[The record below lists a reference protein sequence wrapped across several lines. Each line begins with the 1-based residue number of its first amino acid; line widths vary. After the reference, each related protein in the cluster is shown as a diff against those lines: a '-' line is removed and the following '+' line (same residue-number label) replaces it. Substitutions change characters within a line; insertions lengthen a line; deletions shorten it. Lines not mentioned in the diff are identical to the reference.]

1 MTKGLLAE
9 AKDDRDVLPILEAE
23 LDFLEKGGYGRSV
36 RTPWL
41 STSVFQDS
49 PSCFCFPFH
58 DHNDTCALMQFV
70 PVERRGEGVPCHYI
84 PLNRAGDTV
93 ELLENAGASEQVD
106 DAVKNWLRWKIAELR
121 AERTETGFRLTDQ
134 TPATPVEQR

>member
-9 AKDDRDVLPILEAE
+9 ATDDRDVLPILEAE

-41 STSVFQDS
+41 RTSVFQDS

-58 DHNDTCALMQFV
+58 DHNDTCALMEFV
-70 PVERRGEGVPCHYI
+70 PSERRGEGVPCHHI
-84 PLNRAGDTV
+84 PLNAAGETIDLLETAGDT
-93 ELLENAGASEQVD
+93 ERVD
-106 DAVKNWLRWKIAELR
+106 DAVKNWLRWKIAQIRE
-121 AERTETGFRLTDQ
+121 ERLETGFSIAGQTRA
-134 TPATPVEQR
+134 TPAEQR